1 MLPIAKMFANT
12 QRETVSILTGA
23 SENIL
28 RIDGEYFEFNSLDTW
43 KGRANFIVFYYYAFS
58 LYISLLLD
66 VPTLARKAIENC
78 HTYSEGATGDKIPP
92 FTSDVRHPYFG
103 LCLVLGSD
111 FPTAYHERL
120 DGDKFETVSRIV
132 KLLRTERAVWKN
144 HFPTQILFP

>member
-1 MLPIAKMFANT
+1 MFAYT
-12 QRETVSILTGA
+12 QREIVSILTGA

-28 RIDGEYFEFNSLDTW
+28 RIDGEYFESKTLDMW

-66 VPTLARKAIENC
+66 VPTLAHTAIRNC
-78 HTYSEGATGDKIPP
+78 HEYSEGATGDKIPA
-92 FTSDVRHPYFG
+92 FTSNVRHPYFG
-103 LCLVLGSD
+103 LCQVLGGD

-132 KLLRTERAVWKN
+132 KLLRTESAVWKN